1 MIEKAFDLISL
12 PENDPIDENHL
23 DIPPSRYLTSTDET
37 NKPNYYLS
45 IPIIDPKLIE
55 TYINYRDHLLST
67 HPTVFT
73 SRTNA
78 SDPPPHLHVTLLT
91 LRMET
96 STQVEQCQIAL
107 KRFQEE
113 IRYHCSYPEPI
124 SLEFQGI
131 GIFHEKVLYIKCRS
145 NPRLE
150 NLRTLIIERFRE
162 QQQQKQNLNEIVFA
176 GNYSDYLPHITLLKC
191 KRKCSS
197 LEQYGNHEIIWGK
210 QTIDS
215 LELRPI
221 GSNTNDEQNDNGV
234 FKLDLS

>member
-1 MIEKAFDLISL
+1 M
-12 PENDPIDENHL
+12 PENDPIDENNI
-23 DIPPSRYLTSTDET
+23 DIPLAAPSRYLTSTDESY
-37 NKPNYYLS
+37 KPNYYLS
-45 IPIIDPKLIE
+45 IPITDQRLIE
-55 TYINYRDHLLST
+55 NYIHYRDDLLSA
-67 HPTVFT
+67 HPTVFA

-78 SDPPPHLHVTLLT
+78 PHLHVTLLT
-91 LRMET
+91 LHMET

-124 SLEFQGI
+124 FLEFQGI
-131 GIFHEKVLYIKCRS
+131 GLFHEKVLYIKCRS

-162 QQQQKQNLNEIVFA
+162 QQQKQNLNEIFFA

-191 KRKCSS
+191 KRKCSA
-197 LEQYGNHEIIWGK
+197 LERYDNQEVDFGK

-221 GSNTNDEQNDNGV
+221 GSNPNDEQKNDNGV

>member
-1 MIEKAFDLISL
+1 M
-12 PENDPIDENHL
+12 PENDPIDENNI
-23 DIPPSRYLTSTDET
+23 DIPLAAPSRYLTSTDESY
-37 NKPNYYLS
+37 KPNYYLS
-45 IPIIDPKLIE
+45 IPITDQRLIE
-55 TYINYRDHLLST
+55 NYIHYRDNLLST
-67 HPTVFT
+67 YPTVFA
-73 SRTNA
+73 SRTNV
-78 SDPPPHLHVTLLT
+78 SDPPHLHVTLLT

-124 SLEFQGI
+124 CLEFLGI
-131 GIFHEKVLYIKCRS
+131 GLFREKVLYIKCRS

-162 QQQQKQNLNEIVFA
+162 QQQKQNMNEIFFA

-197 LEQYGNHEIIWGK
+197 LEQYDNQEIDFGK

-221 GSNTNDEQNDNGV
+221 GSNLDDEQKNDNGV